1 MVYLSTNI
9 KKRKNMKQIIFI
21 FITTLSIL
29 LLTNCG
35 GSNHKKIVTNT
46 IDTDAKIH
54 FEYFRNG
61 YLAKE
66 TNTTACYKGLNG
78 DSYQT
83 DIDIY
88 DSTIVLNTTA
98 YRFEDCSDEPFYY
111 TYSTY
116 NYELGNE
123 SSDKK
128 RLEIAL
134 TNSSYNY
141 DEKAYKIEEMVSN
154 HIFGTFING
163 NPYYTSVVSSGNIR
177 KEKIRVGFARS
188 NGGNDGSSPE
198 KRANDVSKFTNQE
211 LFFIER

>member
-1 MVYLSTNI
+1 
-9 KKRKNMKQIIFI
+9 MKQIIFI
-21 FITTLSIL
+21 FTTTLSIL
-29 LLTNCG
+29 LFTNCG
-35 GSNHKKIVTNT
+35 GSSHKKVATNT
-46 IDTDAKIH
+46 IDIDTKKH
-54 FEYFRNG
+54 FEYFRIG

-88 DSTIVLNTTA
+88 DGTIVFNTSV
-98 YRFEDCSDEPFYY
+98 YRLEDCSDEPFNYV
-111 TYSTY
+111 YSAY

-123 SSDKK
+123 SSDKT
-128 RLEIAL
+128 RLEINL
-134 TNSSYNY
+134 TNTSYNY

-163 NPYYTSVVSSGNIR
+163 NPYYTDVVSSGDIR
-177 KEKIRVGFARS
+177 KEKIRIGFARPS
-188 NGGNDGSSPE
+188 ISNDGTSPE